1 MKLIGYEFS
10 QGEFTDRTTKQ
21 VIKFDNVYLYFLKE
35 SPMCHGICTA
45 KPKKDSQYKIKR
57 VVLENAV
64 KNHGFN
70 SLDDLLKKDIEL
82 YFNEFGQVVD
92 VLNIK

>member
-10 QGEFTDRTTKQ
+10 KGEFTDRTTKQ
-21 VIKFDNVYLYFLKE
+21 VIKFDNVYLYFYKE
-35 SPMCHGICTA
+35 GPMCHGVCVA
-45 KPKKDSQYKIKR
+45 KPKKESQYKIKR

-64 KNHGFN
+64 KNHGLN

>member
-35 SPMCHGICTA
+35 GPMCHGICCQ
-45 KPKKDSQYKIKR
+45 KPKKDPHYKIKR
-57 VVLENAV
+57 VTFENAA
-64 KNHGFN
+64 KHFGFN
-70 SLDDLLKKDIEL
+70 SLDELIKKDIEL

-92 VLNIK
+92 VLSIK